1 MTPEE
6 TKQFNFY
13 NHLKRQR
20 CWSEAT
26 FGPGTRHNGVVDH
39 IRKELLEI
47 EAVMEWIDV
56 AILALDGAWRS
67 GATPEQIIMALVGK
81 QIKNEGRTWPDWKT
95 MSPDAAHGE
104 ELRLFLK
111 KKNEFIMSSLSDLF
125 HEEFKDDMNPGNI
138 IVSAVTKSNSI
149 ESIDK
154 GMVTWSSNAAEQIE
168 AAIAE
173 MGYKLVKI

>member
-1 MTPEE
+1 
-6 TKQFNFY
+6 
-13 NHLKRQR
+13 
-20 CWSEAT
+20 
-26 FGPGTRHNGVVDH
+26 
-39 IRKELLEI
+39 
-47 EAVMEWIDV
+47 
-56 AILALDGAWRS
+56 
-67 GATPEQIIMALVGK
+67 
-81 QIKNEGRTWPDWKT
+81 
-95 MSPDAAHGE
+95 
-104 ELRLFLK
+104 
-111 KKNEFIMSSLSDLF
+111 MSSLSDLF